1 MRVANGTVYWT
12 PFIGT
17 VTTKCMGQE
26 RWSSRKEV
34 PMTRIDQL
42 RSRVRGQLSS
52 TVLKTNAKSDLD
64 RVEFIEITY
73 QPKGAFMTIRKRL
86 TSTAMFHTPGLFRAL
101 QNDYRIKGKTR
112 QRAVQILSDGYGLP
126 VEEARG
132 LLSGSIPVEIN
143 EAAGTVTYEVSD
155 AAPALLSLSN
165 PQS

>member
-64 RVEFIEITY
+64 RVEFIGDEC
-73 QPKGAFMTIRKRL
+73 GGRHR
-86 TSTAMFHTPGLFRAL
+86 
-101 QNDYRIKGKTR
+101 
-112 QRAVQILSDGYGLP
+112 
-126 VEEARG
+126 
-132 LLSGSIPVEIN
+132 
-143 EAAGTVTYEVSD
+143 
-155 AAPALLSLSN
+155 
-165 PQS
+165 PQSQAQGDRPLPRDSGNQERAESRLRHHRAWDVHG